1 MKTSTTTS
9 RTSFY
14 RCLGLTLLMLLTAG
28 CSGGDKADNTDN
40 AGIAVEGLVRDA
52 AHQRLDGVEVFDAN
66 GVLAVSDADGRMQF
80 RLPEGSTGPLRLR
93 KPGYAAQTVPLQVMN
108 GQADF
113 EATLGRRGPVISID
127 PSQPVDVAGTH
138 GARVTLPANAL
149 VDGNGNPV
157 SGEVELT
164 ITPVDVSSD
173 DEMGVFPGA
182 FAGEDADGTTVPL
195 ILSYGTVEYRFT
207 QDGEELN
214 LAEGQ
219 SAEIELP
226 VFVEQHPDGS
236 PVQIGDTGAL
246 WYLNEE
252 TGLWKQEG
260 SGTVVAS
267 LDSPTGLALQ
277 ARVEH
282 FSWWNHDVAP
292 ATCDLTI
299 NISGLPS
306 GTEFVL
312 KGQTQTPGPRS
323 ATTVV
328 SSGGD
333 QYITPRDNPVR
344 LSSTVKT
351 QDGVYRANQTTT
363 CNGVA
368 DTTTLAFSGPEAPVI
383 YYFEGRTKP
392 KFGLELDPDDPST
405 TRWVLEGQDA
415 IFDWVVAFADQ
426 LTLSSDQGHETTL
439 GNDSGS
445 VQFPLELNG
454 SHANEYQFTLLAETV
469 DGGVDSITRTLPY
482 DTGEPYIYKADS
494 WQDFSDEN
502 VQAAALSWE
511 VEGADSLQIWAG
523 IYDDVEPLLLYEDND
538 PPQTGDVAINTVE
551 SIFSSLG
558 AGQHSVVLLF
568 TNQYGTSEARV
579 DVSVYDPNL
588 FCMGGKSGRGGTAA
602 SSRGIC
608 E

>member
-1 MKTSTTTS
+1 MNTSTTS
-9 RTSFY
+9 RTFLY
-14 RCLGLTLLMLLTAG
+14 RCLGLALLMLLTAG
-28 CSGGDKADNTDN
+28 CSGGSSQENETAED
-40 AGIAVEGLVRDA
+40 GIAVEGLVRDTSR
-52 AHQRLDGVEVFDAN
+52 QRLQGVEVFDAS
-66 GVLAVSDADGRMQF
+66 GVLAVSDADGRLQF
-80 RLPEGSTGPLRLR
+80 RLPDGAAGPLRLR
-93 KPGYAAQTVPLQVMN
+93 KSGYAAQTVALQVLN

-113 EATLGRRGPVISID
+113 EARMGRRGPVIPID
-127 PSQPVDVAGTH
+127 PGQPVDAAAAH
-138 GARVTLPANAL
+138 GARVALPANAL
-149 VDGNGNPV
+149 VDRNGNPV
-157 SGEVELT
+157 SGSVDLT

-173 DEMGVFPGA
+173 DELGVFPGA
-182 FAGEDADGTTVPL
+182 FAGEDADGAAVPL

-207 QDGEELN
+207 QNGEELN

-236 PVQIGDTGAL
+236 PIQIGDPGAL

-260 SGTVVAS
+260 TGTVVAS
-267 LDSPTGLALQ
+267 LDSPTGLALR
-277 ARVEH
+277 ARVGH
-282 FSWWNHDVAP
+282 FSWWNHDIAP
-292 ATCDLTI
+292 ETCELTI
-299 NISGLPS
+299 NTSGLPD
-306 GTEFVL
+306 GTAYVL
-312 KGQTQTPGPRS
+312 KGQTQAPMPRS
-323 ATTVV
+323 ASASV
-328 SSGGD
+328 SASGR
-333 QYITPRDNPVR
+333 QYTTPRDNPVH
-344 LSSTVKT
+344 LSATVNAE
-351 QDGVYRANQTTT
+351 DGIYRANQTTT

-368 DTTTLAFSGPEAPVI
+368 DTTTLAFTGPQAPVI

-392 KFGLELDPDDPST
+392 KFGLELDPADPST

-415 IFDWVVAFADQ
+415 IFDWVVAGADR

-454 SHANEYQFTLLAETV
+454 SHADEYRFTLLAETV
-469 DGGVDSITRTLPY
+469 DGGMDSLGKTLPY
-482 DTGEPYIYKADS
+482 DSGKPYIYKADS

-511 VEGADSLQIWAG
+511 VEGADSLQIWVG
-523 IYDDVEPLLLYEDND
+523 IYDDVLPLLLYEDND
-538 PPQTGDVAINTVE
+538 PPQTGDIAINTVE
-551 SIFSSLG
+551 SIYPALG
-558 AGQHSVVLLF
+558 SGRHTVILQF

-579 DVSVYDPNL
+579 DVGVYDPSL
-588 FCMGGKSGRGGTAA
+588 FCTGGKPGRGTATA